1 MKSPKHIS
9 IFEFFDFDHHPFG
22 DTYVIKSVF
31 LTQRDQRI
39 SRQSLNLISQG
50 KSFALTGPSGSGKST
65 LIRHIINALD
75 PNSYRICYIHY
86 GGLQRSGILRAIADA
101 LGIDAGGRTLP
112 LLVKI
117 QKHIFALGTQAKPLY
132 PVFVVDDAQLMETEA
147 LMDLCSL
154 TVSPAK
160 RTVAASI
167 VLVGDEILAKKL
179 ALYVMTP
186 IRTRMTAIFSHQSL
200 DEKDSEAFIA
210 FRLKTAKADENLFD
224 PDALS
229 LVCAHC
235 RGNRRQIMNMGTL
248 LIDEA
253 FYRQEKTI
261 GANLIYES
269 DLLDIAE

>member
-1 MKSPKHIS
+1 MKSQKHIS
-9 IFEFFDFDHHPFG
+9 MSEFFDFTHHPFG
-22 DTYVIKSVF
+22 DTYAIKPVF

-39 SRQSLNLISQG
+39 SRQSMNLISQG

-65 LIRHIINALD
+65 LIRHVINALD

-86 GGLQRSGILRAIADA
+86 GGLQRSGILRALADT
-101 LGIDAGGRTLP
+101 LGIDAGGRALP

-117 QKHIFALGTQAKPLY
+117 QKHIFVLDSQPKPLY
-132 PVFVVDDAQLMETEA
+132 PVFIVDDAQLMETEA

-154 TVSPAK
+154 TVNPAK
-160 RTVAASI
+160 RTIAASI
-167 VLVGDEILAKKL
+167 VLVGDETLAKKL
-179 ALYVMTP
+179 ALNVMTP
-186 IRTRMTAIFSHQSL
+186 IRTRMTVIFTQQSL
-200 DEKDSEAFIA
+200 DEKDSEDFIA
-210 FRLKTAKADENLFD
+210 FRLKLARADENLIG

-248 LIDEA
+248 LLDEA

-269 DLLDIAE
+269 DLFDIAE